1 MEWSVLLG
9 YPLGKGNLIII
20 AHGNDDQKI
29 KLFRVCFERFQGN
42 IHGGPIRPQNHWQ
55 SRKHTWSDQIAMKL
69 AGEVKW
75 VLLRV
80 CKLFLFHI
88 INIFVINLTF

>member
-1 MEWSVLLG
+1 MEFAKSDLSEVLASLT
-9 YPLGKGNLIII
+9 YFE
-20 AHGNDDQKI
+20 
-29 KLFRVCFERFQGN
+29 KLPFY
-42 IHGGPIRPQNHWQ
+42 HGGPIRPQNHLQ

-80 CKLFLFHI
+80 CKLFLFNI

>member
-42 IHGGPIRPQNHWQ
+42 IDSSTPH
-55 SRKHTWSDQIAMKL
+55 
-69 AGEVKW
+69 
-75 VLLRV
+75 
-80 CKLFLFHI
+80 
-88 INIFVINLTF
+88 